1 MILCGL
7 RNGAIVTVDS
17 RERRE
22 SLSGRLITHRIP
34 YASSDKKVVGSNKE
48 WFKVF
53 FFVLEIRIKDRLEK
67 QKISRNK
74 QNIA

>member
-1 MILCGL
+1 MLLQGNVILCGL

-17 RERRE
+17 RESRE

-34 YASSDKKVVGSNKE
+34 YTSSDKKVGGSNKE

-53 FFVLEIRIKDRLEK
+53 FFVLEIRIEDRLEK
-67 QKISRNK
+67 
-74 QNIA
+74 